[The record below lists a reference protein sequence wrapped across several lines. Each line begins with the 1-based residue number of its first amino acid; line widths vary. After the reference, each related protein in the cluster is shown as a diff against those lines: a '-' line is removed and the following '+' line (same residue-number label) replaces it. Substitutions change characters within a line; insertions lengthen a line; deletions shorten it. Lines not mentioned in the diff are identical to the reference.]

1 MQEGPLMAEIILK
14 IIKIKLKAQNGRH
27 FHHIDQYEGKVADCK
42 LQKYDEQ
49 HEQELLINPRSCSF
63 SQGPHL
69 HIYLALIADNA
80 LQWFVIPS
88 PLRKSGYPKQLEPPR
103 ECQPQSSG
111 RELWDCNTEGIRVT
125 IC

>member
-14 IIKIKLKAQNGRH
+14 IIEFKLKAQNGRY

-69 HIYLALIADNA
+69 QIYVL
-80 LQWFVIPS
+80 S
-88 PLRKSGYPKQLEPPR
+88 PDY
-103 ECQPQSSG
+103 
-111 RELWDCNTEGIRVT
+111 
-125 IC
+125 